1 MEEIYVNIFFD
12 KTQLLQVKADAA
24 SMKKSGIFSFSSISV
39 ILIFER
45 FVYFRWKSSKS
56 EGHYNLGQTIF
67 LKFILNIR

>member
-45 FVYFRWKSSKS
+45 FVYFR
-56 EGHYNLGQTIF
+56 
-67 LKFILNIR
+67 